1 VLKSRHPKSDNS
13 RTIFSKLVIIAKYGI
28 LALIAA
34 SIVAVL
40 ACFPWNLDPQR
51 DDTGKTRAYYE
62 KTSGKNSI
70 WLACGWVY
78 GTKVPL
84 Y

>member
-1 VLKSRHPKSDNS
+1 VSKSRHPKPTNS
-13 RTIFSKLVIIAKYGI
+13 RTIFFQTVTIAKYGI

-40 ACFPWNLDPQR
+40 ACFPWHLDLQR

-62 KTSGKNSI
+62 KTRGKKFH
-70 WLACGWVY
+70 LACLRVG
-78 GTKVPL
+78 L
-84 Y
+84 RN